1 MGTTRIATHILSIPW
16 ADLTTVMREIP
27 FSAIQFPLYEGL
39 KRKWGEQQ
47 GAPVNSLQAGL
58 CGSFAGSIAAA
69 VTTPLGAWHAS
80 RLRTYWRALCG

>member
-69 VTTPLGAWHAS
+69 VTTPLGARHAS
-80 RLRTYWRALCG
+80 RLRTGAVWLT